1 MGPRAGLLCISALLA
16 LCCTAHASRVSVVVG
31 EPFGSFGTMMPA
43 GHAGLLLEDYC
54 ADTPTSVRFCQPGE
68 RPGVVVSR
76 YHDLRHPAMDWLA
89 FPLSVFLYGTDDPA
103 NAPAFVTAKEEQQLR
118 ERYRIAHLQD
128 VTPSRLKHGE
138 PVPPPYGDWE
148 EGIGA
153 AFDRQ
158 LFLYS
163 IAVSADDEA
172 AIAATLNASSNHR
185 LYRLH
190 GANCA
195 DFAAGLLAIAI
206 PGVDRNGGSEDFW
219 LMSPKQLARNV
230 SAYAAAHPEAN
241 LQVYDVPQLPGTLRR
256 SRPTRGAAET
266 FLKTKRYA
274 TFLAVTQPE
283 LLLADWIVYERR
295 GRWTL
300 GQNAQAFAPLKPLST
315 DPATPFDL
323 QLTSN
328 EKAPD
333 SAEATPVRSSFPSLF
348 R

>member
-1 MGPRAGLLCISALLA
+1 MGPRARLLCTFVLLA
-16 LCCTAHASRVSVVVG
+16 LCCTAHASRVAVVVG

-54 ADTPTSVRFCQPGE
+54 ADTPTSVRLCQPGE

-76 YHDLRHPAMDWLA
+76 YHDLRHPAKDWLA

-103 NAPAFVTAKEEQQLR
+103 NAPAFVTAKEEQQMR
-118 ERYRIAHLQD
+118 EQYRLAHLTD

-163 IAVSADDEA
+163 IAVSAEDEA
-172 AIAATLNASSNHR
+172 AIAATLNASANHR

-195 DFAAGLLAIAI
+195 DFAAKLLAIAV
-206 PGVDRNGGSEDFW
+206 PGADRDGGSEDFW

-230 SAYAAAHPEAN
+230 TAYAAAHPEVD
-241 LQVYDVPQLPGTLRR
+241 LQVYKVAQLPGMLRR

-266 FLKTKRYA
+266 FVKTKRYA
-274 TFLAVTQPE
+274 AFLAVAQPE

-295 GRWTL
+295 GKWALGAGAQPFTSSEPLNPTL
-300 GQNAQAFAPLKPLST
+300 QIVQLTRNEMA
-315 DPATPFDL
+315 PAT
-323 QLTSN
+323 
-328 EKAPD
+328 
-333 SAEATPVRSSFPSLF
+333 AEATPAQKSLP
-348 R
+348 